1 MKLQDENRI
10 IVRWGLK
17 QIPTLPV
24 PDCVPWW
31 EACGLDIYNL
41 TAYHIGLSSGPCLNA
56 SGRLKTAQLALE
68 LLLCEEPNA
77 EREALTGAF
86 WRVSGPGNAA
96 RLRAEEMAS
105 RVKSFSTR
113 SAKEHD

>member
-1 MKLQDENRI
+1 MLGFAAIATVGDVMKLQDENRI

-24 PDCVPWW
+24 RTACPGGGLRTGYLQPDSVPHQFV
-31 EACGLDIYNL
+31 I
-41 TAYHIGLSSGPCLNA
+41 GPCLNA

-77 EREALTGAF
+77 SGSMTGLLEKCLGQEMQRSSAPRK
-86 WRVSGPGNAA
+86 WRPS
-96 RLRAEEMAS
+96 
-105 RVKSFSTR
+105 
-113 SAKEHD
+113 